1 MIVMDGFGWSGGS
14 GWVMGQWSVGQ
25 WMVGVMSYQ
34 KKYGLNS
41 TKCHKVEKISGSMG
55 VRWVWWVWWVM
66 VGDGSVVGGSVNS
79 GFHELSEKCHTVKKY
94 QVGWVLSGFGG
105 SGGSG
110 WVMGQWSVGRWMV
123 GDISFQKIYG
133 LYGLSHVIKMKR

>member
-41 TKCHKVEKISGSMG
+41 TKCHKVEKISGSTVFG
-55 VRWVWWVWWVM
+55 WGL
-66 VGDGSVVGGSVNS
+66 VGQD
-79 GFHELSEKCHTVKKY
+79 
-94 QVGWVLSGFGG
+94 
-105 SGGSG
+105 
-110 WVMGQWSVGRWMV
+110 GQWVSGRW
-123 GDISFQKIYG
+123 GHTYYCSCCLTNPTF
-133 LYGLSHVIKMKR
+133 S